1 MTAMTDGVSAYGAT
15 PMVEENG
22 GVGESFLESS
32 TTTRKTTTRL
42 TKLLSGGLTLAL
54 VLSVGAVT
62 MRSATTTTSTTTST
76 MGNGAV
82 NARVGGYDDDAGVA
96 RGGSAVG
103 SSWAA
108 ALGQAAT
115 RAESVRDALVQAFD
129 HLECTKTC
137 NVKHDGLAVKV
148 EHDDAGLVCADF
160 QKYAHE
166 DDCVQ
171 KCACEDKKTIAMSVD
186 YLCGSDAPDDA
197 KALHSDA
204 FYEKMTT
211 EVIMACRSPSS

>member
-1 MTAMTDGVSAYGAT
+1 MTDGVSAYGAM

-62 MRSATTTTSTTTST
+62 MRSATTTTTTSTST

-82 NARVGGYDDDAGVA
+82 NARVA
-96 RGGSAVG
+96 REGSAIG
-103 SSWAA
+103 SSWTA
-108 ALGQAAT
+108 ALGQAAP

-137 NVKHDGLAVKV
+137 DVKRDALAVKV

-171 KCACEDKKTIAMSVD
+171 KCGCEDKKTIAMSVD

-197 KALHSDA
+197 NALHSDA

-211 EVIMACRSPSS
+211 AVIMACRSPSS

>member
-1 MTAMTDGVSAYGAT
+1 MAMTDGVLAYGAT
-15 PMVEENG
+15 PMAEESG
-22 GVGESFLESS
+22 GVGERFLES
-32 TTTRKTTTRL
+32 TNTTRKTTRL

-62 MRSATTTTSTTTST
+62 MRSATTTTTT

-103 SSWAA
+103 SSWTA

-115 RAESVRDALVQAFD
+115 HAESVRDALAQAFD

-137 NVKHDGLAVKV
+137 NVKHDGLASKV
-148 EHDDAGLVCADF
+148 ERDDASLLCADF

-171 KCACEDKKTIAMSVD
+171 QCSCEDKKTIAMSVD

-197 KALHSDA
+197 NALHSDT
-204 FYEKMTT
+204 FYEKMTMG
-211 EVIMACRSPSS
+211 VIMACRSPSS

>member
-1 MTAMTDGVSAYGAT
+1 MTMMTDGVSAYGAT
-15 PMVEENG
+15 PMAEENG
-22 GVGESFLESS
+22 GVGERFLEAS
-32 TTTRKTTTRL
+32 TTTRKTTTTRL

-62 MRSATTTTSTTTST
+62 MRRATTTT

-96 RGGSAVG
+96 REGSAIG
-103 SSWAA
+103 SSWTA

-115 RAESVRDALVQAFD
+115 RTESVRDALAKAFD

-137 NVKHDGLAVKV
+137 IVKHDGLAAKV
-148 EHDDAGLVCADF
+148 ARDDTSLLCADF

-171 KCACEDKKTIAMSVD
+171 QCGCEDKKTIAMSVD
-186 YLCGSDAPDDA
+186 YLCGSDAPDDPN
-197 KALHSDA
+197 ALHSDA